1 MTVAFANFRKH
12 AKEPAKVAC
21 SRKETALQINSIV
34 MRAARILWPSKTA
47 LEISIRAG
55 VSERMAHYWL
65 SEKYDIPAEALA
77 ALLRTD
83 AGLSI
88 LEQIMG
94 DAKPKWWRRIK
105 RSSRIASLRAA
116 QAEQQRLLEQYEM
129 EFGSDDD

>member
-1 MTVAFANFRKH
+1 MTATSIMVRKGAN
-12 AKEPAKVAC
+12 AGGESPC
-21 SRKETALQINSIV
+21 SGNESALQINSVV

-47 LEISIRAG
+47 LEIAIRTG

-65 SEKYDIPAEALA
+65 SEKYDIPADALA

-94 DAKPKWWRRIK
+94 DARPKWWRRIK
-105 RSSRIASLRAA
+105 RSAQLATLRAA
-116 QAEQQRLLEQYEM
+116 QAEQEKLIAQIEM
-129 EFGSDDD
+129 EFGTDEE